1 MAIVMVTGA
10 TGGIG
15 SALVEMLRKRG
26 DDVYGVG
33 RDEQTLTALGVRPVV
48 ADLTRPQTLESVV
61 PRLERLDVLVHNAGI
76 VTLGK
81 VADTPHQVW
90 RDHLNVNL
98 AAAAEL
104 TRLLL
109 PALRAARGQV
119 VFVNSGAGFNVSP
132 NWGAYAA
139 SKFGLR
145 ALADALRAE
154 ERSLR
159 VTSIHPGRTAT
170 GMQRSVREQEGAE
183 YHPDQYIQP
192 DTVARLVLTALDT
205 TPDAELIEMK
215 VRYRL

>member
-15 SALVEMLRKRG
+15 SALVELLRKRG
-26 DDVYGVG
+26 DEVYGVG
-33 RDEQTLTALGVRPVV
+33 RDEQRLTALGVCPVV
-48 ADLTRPQTLESVV
+48 ADLTRPETLASLM
-61 PRLERLDVLVHNAGI
+61 PALERLDVLVHNAGI

-81 VADTPHQVW
+81 VADTPYPVW

-104 TRLLL
+104 TRLML

-119 VFVNSGAGFNVSP
+119 VFVNSGAGFHAGP

-145 ALADALRAE
+145 ALADALRTE

-159 VTSIHPGRTAT
+159 VTSIHPGRVAT
-170 GMQRSVREQEGAE
+170 DMQRSVREQEGAD
-183 YHPDQYIQP
+183 YDPDQYIRP
-192 DTVARLVLTALDT
+192 ETVAKLILTALDT
-205 TPDAELIEMK
+205 TPDAELIEMS

>member
-26 DDVYGVG
+26 DEVYGVG
-33 RDEQTLTALGVRPVV
+33 RDEQRLTALGVRPVV
-48 ADLTRPQTLESVV
+48 ADLARPETLEAAV
-61 PRLERLDVLVHNAGI
+61 PSLERLDVLVHNAGI

-81 VADTPHQVW
+81 IADTPYHVW

-109 PALRAARGQV
+109 PALRAAQGQV
-119 VFVNSGAGFNVSP
+119 VFVNSGAGFNAGP

-159 VTSIHPGRTAT
+159 VASIHPGRTAT
-170 GMQRSVREQEGAE
+170 EMQRSVRGQEGAE
-183 YHPDQYIQP
+183 YDPDEYIQP
-192 DTVARLVLTALDT
+192 DTVARLIITALDT

-215 VRYRL
+215 VRYRI

>member
-26 DDVYGVG
+26 DEVYGVG
-33 RDEQTLTALGVRPVV
+33 RDERTLSDLGVRPVV
-48 ADLTRPQTLESVV
+48 ADLARPQTLESAL
-61 PRLERLDVLVHNAGI
+61 PELERLDALVHNAGI
-76 VTLGK
+76 VTLGRI
-81 VADTPHQVW
+81 AETPYPVW

-119 VFVNSGAGFNVSP
+119 VFVNSGAGFNAGP

-170 GMQRSVREQEGAE
+170 EMQRSVREQEGAG
-183 YHPDQYIQP
+183 YDPDSYIQP
-192 DTVARLVLTALDT
+192 DTVARLILTALDT

>member
-15 SALVEMLRKRG
+15 SALVEMLRQRG
-26 DDVYGVG
+26 DEVYGVG
-33 RDEQTLTALGVRPVV
+33 RDEQRLAALGVRPVV
-48 ADLTRPQTLESVV
+48 ADLSRPESLGSAVPTLD
-61 PRLERLDVLVHNAGI
+61 RLDVLVHNAGI
-76 VTLGK
+76 LTLGK
-81 VADTPHQVW
+81 IADTPYQVW
-90 RDHLNVNL
+90 LDHLTVNL

-109 PALRAARGQV
+109 PALRVAQGQV
-119 VFVNSGAGFNVSP
+119 VFVNSGAGFNAGP
-132 NWGAYAA
+132 GWGAYAA

-170 GMQRSVREQEGAE
+170 EMQRSVREQEGAE
-183 YHPDQYIQP
+183 YDPDRYIQP
-192 DTVARLVLTALDT
+192 DTVAKLILTALDT
-205 TPDAELIEMK
+205 TADAELIEMN

>member
-15 SALVEMLRKRG
+15 SALVRLLHKRG
-26 DDVYGVG
+26 DEVYGLG
-33 RDEQTLTALGVRPVV
+33 RDRQRLDALGVHPVV
-48 ADLTRPQTLESVV
+48 ADLSRPETLESAI
-61 PRLERLDVLVHNAGI
+61 PTLDRLDVLVHNAGVI
-76 VTLGK
+76 TLGK
-81 VADTPHQVW
+81 VADTPYQVW

-98 AAAAEL
+98 ASAAEL

-109 PALRAARGQV
+109 PALRAAAGQV
-119 VFVNSGAGFNVSP
+119 VFVNSGAGFHAGP

-145 ALADALRAE
+145 ALTDALRAE

-170 GMQRSVREQEGAE
+170 DMQRSVREQEGAD
-183 YHPDQYIQP
+183 YDPDQYIQP
-192 DTVARLVLTALDT
+192 ETVARLILTALDT
-205 TPDAELIEMK
+205 TPDAELIEMS

>member
-15 SALVEMLRKRG
+15 SALVELLHKRG
-26 DDVYGVG
+26 DEVYGLG
-33 RDEQTLTALGVRPVV
+33 RDEQKLLACGVHPVV
-48 ADLTRPQTLESVV
+48 ADLSRPESLEAAL
-61 PRLERLDVLVHNAGI
+61 PALEHLDVLVHNAGI

-81 VADTPHQVW
+81 VADTPYHVW

-119 VFVNSGAGFNVSP
+119 VFVNSGAGFNAGP
-132 NWGAYAA
+132 HWGAYAA

-170 GMQRSVREQEGAE
+170 AMQRSVREQEGSE
-183 YHPDQYIQP
+183 YDPDEYIQP
-192 DTVARLVLTALDT
+192 DTVAKLILTALDT
-205 TPDAELIEMK
+205 PPDAELIELK